1 MSALKIPVI
10 AKLTNIPNSLDDEPA
25 LQQKVTE
32 ALSVYDDYVKN
43 KDGPTESGEAAPTN
57 GEAPK
62 QEESTSA

>member
-1 MSALKIPVI
+1 MNKILCSLLI
-10 AKLTNIPNSLDDEPA
+10 FFSLDDEPA

-43 KDGPTESGEAAPTN
+43 KDGPTNESGDAAPTN

-62 QEESTSA
+62 EENTSA